1 MNFVYREPAIKRGA
15 CRSESILYLFSYH
28 LRIASVVPADKRNKA
43 QAALALCTAAME
55 RGYSMWTSGTLVQQ
69 RVERRGRKSA
79 HSFVA
84 VPWAERATKYLTI
97 IKKLTDSK
105 WEEIVST
112 AAEFSD
118 VGGEILWGGGDE
130 TSEGPDPRLE
140 IQLSSD
146 EEEPAQATEAP

>member
-43 QAALALCTAAME
+43 QAVLALCTAAME
-55 RGYSMWTSGTLVQQ
+55 RGYSMWTSGTL
-69 RVERRGRKSA
+69 SA

-105 WEEIVST
+105 SEEIVST

-130 TSEGPDPRLE
+130 TSEGPDPRL
-140 IQLSSD
+140 
-146 EEEPAQATEAP
+146 